1 MQPWQYKRGT
11 ANLNMGLRG
20 MKLNCYTS
28 GPVSWAL
35 ASGFVMGDH
44 GQLLV
49 DAREILKNTSLI

>member
-35 ASGFVMGDH
+35 ASVPVIVE
-44 GQLLV
+44 LA
-49 DAREILKNTSLI
+49 DAI